1 MAHNLIVNYGL
12 YKHME
17 VFVSP
22 GQVPPSPSPGDALQP
37 RTARGSSS
45 SHARPPNSRAPQSHA
60 VIPRRR
66 APLFCA
72 LPWEGRQPCV
82 VAAAAAQATEPQKP
96 VLVDAMEMTR
106 FHTDDYV
113 DFLRTV
119 TPDNMHD
126 HLRSLKR

>member
-1 MAHNLIVNYGL
+1 MRLR
-12 YKHME
+12 
-17 VFVSP
+17 F
-22 GQVPPSPSPGDALQP
+22 D
-37 RTARGSSS
+37 
-45 SHARPPNSRAPQSHA
+45 
-60 VIPRRR
+60 
-66 APLFCA
+66 CA
-72 LPWEGRQPCV
+72 LAHTLRCLGPLQSVRGPGCERRLGR
-82 VAAAAAQATEPQKP
+82 PQKP

>member
-17 VFVSP
+17 VFVS
-22 GQVPPSPSPGDALQP
+22 SAAHSERL
-37 RTARGSSS
+37 
-45 SHARPPNSRAPQSHA
+45 A
-60 VIPRRR
+60 VLI
-66 APLFCA
+66 
-72 LPWEGRQPCV
+72 
-82 VAAAAAQATEPQKP
+82 TEMDLQKP

-113 DFLRTV
+113 NFLRTV

>member
-17 VFVSP
+17 VFVSTQAF
-22 GQVPPSPSPGDALQP
+22 GLLGRSLSA
-37 RTARGSSS
+37 
-45 SHARPPNSRAPQSHA
+45 
-60 VIPRRR
+60 RR
-66 APLFCA
+66 APASIPSRPTA
-72 LPWEGRQPCV
+72 LC
-82 VAAAAAQATEPQKP
+82 EPQKP

-113 DFLRTV
+113 DFLRSV